1 MVFFSYSISSVVKR
15 GVVLII
21 FTKIK
26 IGLVTGML
34 PGLIVFGVNQAG
46 MLPGQS
52 PLHIILIVTALLTL
66 LPRVHF
72 ELSVYKTCVD
82 ASLSHE
88 LIMGTDFRYAVVV
101 YDYQPVCI
109 L

>member
-1 MVFFSYSISSVVKR
+1 M
-15 GVVLII
+15 
-21 FTKIK
+21 
-26 IGLVTGML
+26 TGML

-52 PLHIILIVTALLTL
+52 PLHIILIVTALLTF

-72 ELSVYKTCVD
+72 ELCIYKACIY
-82 ASLSHE
+82 ASLSHK
-88 LIMGTDFRYAVVV
+88 LIMCADFRYAVVV

>member
-1 MVFFSYSISSVVKR
+1 MV
-15 GVVLII
+15 VVLII

-46 MLPGQS
+46 MLPGQG

-66 LPRVHF
+66 SPCVHF
-72 ELSVYKTCVD
+72 ELCVYKTGIYSTFGHKLV
-82 ASLSHE
+82 
-88 LIMGTDFRYAVVV
+88 MGTDFGNMMIV
-101 YDYQPVCI
+101 YYNQSVGI

>member
-1 MVFFSYSISSVVKR
+1 MV
-15 GVVLII
+15 VVLII

-52 PLHIILIVTALLTL
+52 PFHIILIVTALLTPSPCVHLELCIYQACIYAAL
-66 LPRVHF
+66 L
-72 ELSVYKTCVD
+72 
-82 ASLSHE
+82 HE
-88 LIMGTDFRYAVVV
+88 LVMGADFRYAVVV
-101 YDYQPVCI
+101 NDYQSVGV
-109 L
+109 LKS